1 MKLPELGV
9 KRPVLTV
16 MVFIATLV
24 FGLYAIRLMPIDFL
38 PKIEAPILTVLT
50 TYPGS
55 SADDIEIKVTRII
68 EKSLASV
75 PNLKKITSV
84 SKENISIVTLEFDWG
99 TDLDEAAN
107 DCRSAL
113 EFAKVQLPEGV
124 DNSKIFKFSTE
135 QFPVIVAGIAVPKNI
150 DYREFKDFVDDNIA
164 DRLVRIPG
172 VGGVQAFGA
181 PAREIRVDFDPYKLK
196 AYNLSINQI
205 SQIIKSENLS
215 LPAGNL
221 DDRNLSYILRVK
233 GEFNS
238 TSDIENVVIGA
249 NDGKILY
256 LKDIATIVDTV
267 TKDERRT
274 LINGEKGVVVLMN
287 KLSGANTVDVSDAL
301 KKEIARIEKEYG
313 LRISIV
319 FDGAEFIKLSIKNL
333 LRTFFISLFLV
344 SLVVLIFLRRVR
356 ASFIIVLS
364 IPFSLIIS
372 FFFMYVFNYTIN
384 ILSLSSIAIA
394 VGLVVDNAIVVLEN
408 VVKHIERGEHIRE
421 ASMYG
426 ASEVGSALLA
436 STLTTIA
443 VFSPLFFLTG
453 IAGILFTQL
462 AAIITI
468 TISMSLFVALF
479 FTPMLTSTILKK
491 FEEKK
496 ESQKFL
502 DKVFNWSENIFSKI
516 EEIYYKSLS
525 WALNHKKTT
534 LTAGLLF
541 LVLTL
546 ALIPFIGS
554 DFIPETDGSQVQ
566 VIIELPVGTS
576 VYETEKFVREMY
588 DLIKERTPEI
598 KDIFYQA
605 GQSASGLGS
614 VFGTKEGEN
623 IGLINIRLVN
633 VEERNRSN
641 KQIADDLR
649 EFLKQYPKISKL
661 NVLTQAGGQAA
672 IFGQGKPIS
681 IEILGPDLNA
691 SRKVAEQII
700 EKIFNV
706 KGVVEPQISLQEN
719 KPELTIIIDKDK
731 AAMLGLNTAI
741 IATTLRNYVF
751 GNIPTQFRGTKTTY
765 DIRLRLDEN
774 YRMKIEDI
782 ANLEVTNVMGNQIP
796 LKNFATIRTNFSPI
810 EIDRKNQ
817 ERIVKVEAGL
827 SGTSLGQAVLEIN
840 NILKG
845 IPLPPNTRIDFGG
858 SFEQQQEAFR
868 DLLLLLL
875 LSIVLV
881 YLVMSAQFESL
892 IDPFVIMFSIPFA
905 FAGVLNGLFVFGQ
918 TLNIISFLGIIML
931 VGIVVNNAIVLV
943 DFINTLRARGQG
955 LVEAI
960 LNGGKSRLRP
970 VLMTAFTTI
979 FGLLPLALSSG
990 SGAETWKPLGASMV
1004 GGMTFSTFITLI
1016 IVPVL
1021 YNIFESRLKRN
1032 RESKS

>member
-1 MKLPELGV
+1 MKLPEIGV
-9 KRPVLTV
+9 KRPILTL

-24 FGLYAIRLMPIDFL
+24 FGLYAIRLIPIDFL
-38 PKIEAPILTVLT
+38 PKIEAPVLTVLT

-107 DCRSAL
+107 DCRASL

-124 DNSKIFKFSTE
+124 ETPKIFKFSTE

-150 DYREFKDFVDDNIA
+150 DYKEFKDFIDDNIA

-205 SQIIKSENLS
+205 SQIIRSENFS

-221 DDRNLSYILRVK
+221 DDKKLSYVLRVK
-233 GEFNS
+233 GEF
-238 TSDIENVVIGA
+238 TSPADIENVVIGA

-256 LKDIATIVDTV
+256 LKDIATIVDTI

-287 KLSGANTVDVSDAL
+287 KLSGANTVDVSEAL
-301 KKEIARIEKEYG
+301 KKEISKIEKEYD
-313 LRISIV
+313 LKISIV

-356 ASFIIVLS
+356 ASLIIVLS

-408 VVKHIERGEHIRE
+408 VVKHVERGEHIRE

-491 FEEKK
+491 FEERK
-496 ESQKFL
+496 ETQKFL
-502 DKVFNWSENIFSKI
+502 DKVFNWSEKIFSKI
-516 EEIYYKSLS
+516 DEAYYKSLS
-525 WALNHKKTT
+525 WAIGHKKTT
-534 LTAGLLF
+534 LIAGILF
-541 LVLTL
+541 LILTL
-546 ALIPFIGS
+546 GLIPFIGS
-554 DFIPETDGSQVQ
+554 DFIPESDSSQVQ
-566 VIIELPVGTS
+566 VVLELPVGTS
-576 VYETEKFVREMY
+576 VYETEKFVQEMY

-598 KDIFYQA
+598 KDIFYQV

-623 IGLINIRLVN
+623 IGIINIRLVN
-633 VEERNRSN
+633 VEERKRSN
-641 KQIADDLR
+641 KEIADDLR
-649 EFLKQYPKISKL
+649 EFLKQYPKINKL
-661 NVLTQAGGQAA
+661 NVLTQAGGQGA

-691 SRKVAEQII
+691 SRKVAEQIV
-700 EKIFNV
+700 EKISKV

-719 KPELTIIIDKDK
+719 KPEVVIEIDKDK

-751 GNIPTQFRGTKTTY
+751 GSIPTQFRGTKTTY

-782 ANLEVTNVMGNQIP
+782 ANLEVTNVMGKQIP
-796 LKNFATIRTNFSPI
+796 LKNFAKIKTEFAPI

-827 SGTSLGQAVLEIN
+827 SGTSLGQAVLEIE
-840 NILKG
+840 NILKD

-858 SFEQQQEAFR
+858 SFEQQQEAFG

-881 YLVMSAQFESL
+881 YIVMSAQFESL

-905 FAGVLNGLFVFGQ
+905 FAGVLIGLFVFGQ
-918 TLNIISFLGIIML
+918 TLNVISFLGIIML

-960 LNGGKSRLRP
+960 LNGGRNRLRP

-979 FGLLPLALSSG
+979 FGLLPLALSTGSG
-990 SGAETWKPLGASMV
+990 SETWKPLGAAMV

-1016 IVPVL
+1016 FVPVI
-1021 YNIFESRLKRN
+1021 YNIFESRLKKN
-1032 RESKS
+1032 KES